1 MELDTNSRSSWSRAI
16 SDRGVPWISVVLTS
30 SSSWAAWFMRDTRP
44 LASTTTMPSAIVS
57 STAVSLLRSPDRSLT
72 VPRMA
77 SDIRMNADASSS
89 VDSVA
94 SDRICSLSRS
104 PSASLSAL
112 LAKEEMDVEVL
123 RTSREASPMDATAAA
138 RPIPARLAT
147 STPCELPCMTA
158 NRSMPSPARVSERA
172 AYDRET
178 RQNRDFGVLTR
189 RTGSRLP

>member
-1 MELDTNSRSSWSRAI
+1 
-16 SDRGVPWISVVLTS
+16 
-30 SSSWAAWFMRDTRP
+30 
-44 LASTTTMPSAIVS
+44 MPSAIVS

-72 VPRMA
+72 VPRIA

-138 RPIPARLAT
+138 RPSTRTPAT
-147 STPCELPCMTA
+147 STPCEGACVTA
-158 NRSMPSPARVSERA
+158 DRRTTSPARTNERA

-178 RQNRDFGVLTR
+178 RQNRDFGFLTR